1 MIKAI
6 LSTSGVRAVRRCRHV
21 VLWIKA
27 GGHLA
32 VGREFVVGPRAR
44 VARGASI
51 RAGSRVNI
59 GSDFVTHDHVEIG
72 NDVMISSSVS
82 FIGNDHSFDELGMTI
97 QDQKLLPRA
106 LVRLEGDNLIGF
118 GTIIL
123 GNVTIGQGTIVGAG
137 SLVTRDLPP
146 NTVCVGRPARPIRNR
161 AEK

>member
-1 MIKAI
+1 M
-6 LSTSGVRAVRRCRHV
+6 
-21 VLWIKA
+21 
-27 GGHLA
+27 
-32 VGREFVVGPRAR
+32 
-44 VARGASI
+44 
-51 RAGSRVNI
+51 NI